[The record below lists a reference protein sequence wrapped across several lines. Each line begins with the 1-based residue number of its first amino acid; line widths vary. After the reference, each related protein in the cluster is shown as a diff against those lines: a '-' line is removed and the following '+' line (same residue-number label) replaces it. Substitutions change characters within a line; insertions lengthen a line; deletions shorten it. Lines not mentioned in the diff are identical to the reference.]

1 MKTKQKE
8 ISQEEL
14 ITLLAEKHFKKRQP
28 SCSPTIKGRKI
39 TFLKKRKELCR

>member
-14 ITLLAEKHFKKRQP
+14 ITLLVEKHFKKKRQP
-28 SCSPTIKGRKI
+28 NCSPTTKGRKQN
-39 TFLKKRKELCR
+39 KKRKELCR

>member
-14 ITLLAEKHFKKRQP
+14 ISLLAEKHFKKKK
-28 SCSPTIKGRKI
+28 TAKLFKGRKQN
-39 TFLKKRKELCR
+39 KKRKELCR